1 MMIVQLSRL
10 LLFRVLRHFVPR
22 STLSSSSKMAN
33 EAEQNNLKPFPHFAT
48 LAIHAGQEPEQ
59 WNSRAVVPPISMA
72 TTFKQDDPGVHRGFE
87 YSRSGNP
94 TRNCF
99 EACVAALEGA
109 KHGLAT
115 SSGLSATMLLT
126 HLLKSGEHIV
136 CVDDVYGGTNRYFS
150 KVAAANMG
158 IEISMVD
165 ASDLSKLKAAIKPK
179 TKMVWIETPTNP
191 LLKLVDIQGAA
202 EIVHQHE
209 GVILVVDNT
218 FMSSY
223 FQRPL
228 SLGADVV
235 MHSVTKYMNGHSDTV
250 MGVMCT
256 NNDEICNRLR
266 FLQNA
271 IGPVPS
277 PFDCYLANR
286 GLKTLHLR
294 MRQHEINATAVAKFL
309 EGNPRVEKVMYPGL
323 ESYPQH
329 ELAKKQMTGFGGMV
343 TFFIKGNLENSRK
356 FFKSSKLFTLA
367 ESLGGFESLTE
378 LPAIMTHASVPAD
391 QREVLGI
398 SDTLIRLSVG
408 LEDTQD
414 LIDDLDQ
421 ALKQAV
427 PDSCL

>member
-1 MMIVQLSRL
+1 MKVLCRHNNEI
-10 LLFRVLRHFVPR
+10 LRHVFTR
-22 STLSSSSKMAN
+22 AISFTASKMAN
-33 EAEQNNLKPFPHFAT
+33 DSASQEMGKSFPHFGT

-59 WNSRAVVPPISMA
+59 WHSRAVVPPISMA
-72 TTFKQDDPGVHRGFE
+72 TTFKQDAPGVHRGFE

-109 KHGLAT
+109 KHGLAAA
-115 SSGLSATMLLT
+115 SGLSATMLLT
-126 HLLKSGEHIV
+126 HLLKSGEHIL

-150 KVAAANMG
+150 RVAATQMG
-158 IEISMVD
+158 VEISFVD
-165 ASDLSKLKAAIKPK
+165 ASDLSKLRNAIKPN
-179 TKMVWIETPTNP
+179 TKMIWIETPTNP
-191 LLKLVDIQGAA
+191 LLKLVDIKGAS
-202 EIVHQHE
+202 EIVHEHE
-209 GVILVVDNT
+209 GIILVVDNT

-250 MGVMCT
+250 MGVICT
-256 NNDEICNRLR
+256 NNEEICNRLR
-266 FLQNA
+266 FLQNS

-294 MRQHEINATAVAKFL
+294 MRQHQVNAMAVARFL
-309 EGNPRVEKVMYPGL
+309 EKNPRVEKVVYPGL
-323 ESYPQH
+323 ESYPQY

-343 TFFIKGNLENSRK
+343 TFFIKGDLESAK
-356 FFKSSKLFTLA
+356 QFFNSSKLFTLA

-378 LPAIMTHASVPAD
+378 LPAIMTHASVPKD

-408 LEDTQD
+408 LEDTDD
-414 LIDDLDQ
+414 LIEDLDH
-421 ALKQAV
+421 ALKEAV
-427 PDSCL
+427 PDSLL

>member
-1 MMIVQLSRL
+1 MTAPKILKIVQQGS
-10 LLFRVLRHFVPR
+10 VLRHPR
-22 STLSSSSKMAN
+22 FPRAFLSLSSSSKMAN
-33 EAEQNNLKPFPHFAT
+33 ESGQKPFPHFGT

-72 TTFKQDDPGVHRGFE
+72 TTFKQDSPGVHRGFE

-99 EACVAALEGA
+99 EACVAALEGG
-109 KHGLAT
+109 KHGLAAA
-115 SSGLSATMLLT
+115 SGLSATMLLT

-150 KVAAANMG
+150 RVAATQMG
-158 IEISMVD
+158 IEVSFVD
-165 ASDLSKLKAAIKPK
+165 ATDLSKLKSAIKPA

-191 LLKLVDIQGAA
+191 LLKLVDIQGTA

-209 GVILVVDNT
+209 
-218 FMSSY
+218 
-223 FQRPL
+223 RPL

-256 NNDEICNRLR
+256 NNDELCNKLR
-266 FLQNA
+266 FLQNS

-294 MRQHEINATAVAKFL
+294 MRQHEVNATAVAKFL
-309 EGNPRVEKVMYPGL
+309 EANPRVEKVVYPGL
-323 ESYPQH
+323 ASFPQH
-329 ELAKKQMTGFGGMV
+329 ELAKKQMTGFGGM
-343 TFFIKGNLENSRK
+343 
-356 FFKSSKLFTLA
+356 LFTLA

-378 LPAIMTHASVPAD
+378 LPAIMTHASVPKD
-391 QREVLGI
+391 QRIKLGI

-408 LEDTQD
+408 LEDTED
-414 LIDDLDQ
+414 LIEDLDK
-421 ALKQAV
+421 ALKEAV
-427 PDSCL
+427 PDSLL

>member
-1 MMIVQLSRL
+1 MMIVQRSRL

-33 EAEQNNLKPFPHFAT
+33 EAEQTNLKPFPHFGT

-202 EIVHQHE
+202 EVVHQHE
-209 GVILVVDNT
+209 VHLDYQVLVKRST
-218 FMSSY
+218 SY
-223 FQRPL
+223 FFIACTSKKKIREYLLVL
-228 SLGADVV
+228 SWHLFTFSYIWGGA
-235 MHSVTKYMNGHSDTV
+235 
-250 MGVMCT
+250 
-256 NNDEICNRLR
+256 
-266 FLQNA
+266 
-271 IGPVPS
+271 
-277 PFDCYLANR
+277 
-286 GLKTLHLR
+286 KTLHLR

-343 TFFIKGNLENSRK
+343 TFF
-356 FFKSSKLFTLA
+356 
-367 ESLGGFESLTE
+367 
-378 LPAIMTHASVPAD
+378 H
-391 QREVLGI
+391 QREFGEFQKVFQI
-398 SDTLIRLSVG
+398 I
-408 LEDTQD
+408 
-414 LIDDLDQ
+414 
-421 ALKQAV
+421 
-427 PDSCL
+427 

>member
-1 MMIVQLSRL
+1 
-10 LLFRVLRHFVPR
+10 
-22 STLSSSSKMAN
+22 
-33 EAEQNNLKPFPHFAT
+33 
-48 LAIHAGQEPEQ
+48 
-59 WNSRAVVPPISMA
+59 
-72 TTFKQDDPGVHRGFE
+72 
-87 YSRSGNP
+87 
-94 TRNCF
+94 
-99 EACVAALEGA
+99 
-109 KHGLAT
+109 
-115 SSGLSATMLLT
+115 
-126 HLLKSGEHIV
+126 
-136 CVDDVYGGTNRYFS
+136 
-150 KVAAANMG
+150 
-158 IEISMVD
+158 MVD
-165 ASDLSKLKAAIKPK
+165 ASDLSKLKAAIKPI

-202 EIVHQHE
+202 KVVHQHE

-228 SLGADVV
+228 ALGADVV

-256 NNDEICNRLR
+256 NDDEICNKLR

-309 EGNPRVEKVMYPGL
+309 EGNSRVEKVMYPGL
-323 ESYPQH
+323 DSYPQH
-329 ELAKKQMTGFGGMV
+329 ELAKRQMTGFGGMV
-343 TFFIKGNLENSRK
+343 TFFIKGNLENSKK

-378 LPAIMTHASVPAD
+378 LPAIMTHASVPPD

-427 PDSCL
+427 PDSLL